1 MNSYSKRFEFSATVE
16 EVYKAITTEEGI
28 KSWWT
33 VDCDISTEIGGIHSF
48 RFEQLLFN
56 SMKIVDLIP
65 NEKVHWTCIDGWN
78 EWIGTDVIFSLQA
91 SKTGKTTV
99 EFQHIGLTP
108 SLSCYKMC
116 SKGWEDTLLHL
127 KQYVENG
134 ETNAHVPKTGVK
146 GVLSRFAFKVFSRK
160 YTN

>member
-1 MNSYSKRFEFSATVE
+1 MSSYVKQLVLSATVD
-16 EVYKAITTEEGI
+16 EVYEAITTENGI

-33 VDCDISTEIGGIHSF
+33 VDCDVNPEVGGIHSF
-48 RFEQLLFN
+48 RFERLLFN
-56 SMKIVDLIP
+56 SMKVLELVP
-65 NEKVHWTCIDGWN
+65 NEKVHWKCVNGWN
-78 EWIGTDVIFSLQA
+78 EWIDTEVLFNLTSIED
-91 SKTGKTTV
+91 GKTSL

-116 SKGWEDTLLHL
+116 SKGWDDTLLHL

-134 ETNAHVPKTGVK
+134 EKNAHVPKK
-146 GVLSRFAFKVFSRK
+146 GLKGLVSRSAFKIFSRK